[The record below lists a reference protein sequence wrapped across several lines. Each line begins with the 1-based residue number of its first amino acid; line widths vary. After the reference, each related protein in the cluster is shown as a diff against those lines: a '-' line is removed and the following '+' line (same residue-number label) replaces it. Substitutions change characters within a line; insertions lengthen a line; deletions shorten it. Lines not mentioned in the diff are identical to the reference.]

1 MLEDALGNVGLEHQ
15 VLGLVV
21 PVVDGVMVHLQH
33 DSLDLESLRAVVD
46 HQLHEVLDLVLRWL
60 VQEVETIELVSL
72 AFESGSGLLIE

>member
-21 PVVDGVMVHLQH
+21 PDVDGVMVHLQH